1 MNKKAIK
8 KILAFVK
15 LLKAPAKM
23 MPYII
28 ALVIGIIRRI
38 TDEDDAVLVDLK
50 EQGFVCRKSEQIVAV
65 HKIFLR

>member
-23 MPYII
+23 MPYVI

-38 TDEDDAVLVDLK
+38 TDEDDAAVS
-50 EQGFVCRKSEQIVAV
+50 GWRKP
-65 HKIFLR
+65 